1 MNHTPRAPVRVRF
14 ETKLRLAQVARAE
27 PLTPR
32 MRRITLAGEQLDGF
46 TSAGAGDHVKLFFPA
61 PGQTQPVL
69 PTLQDGKPV
78 YPEGAVRPA
87 VRDYTPRRYDPLT
100 RELTIDFVLHGDG
113 PATAWAAQAEPGQWL
128 GVGGPRA
135 SFLTPDD
142 YDTYLLAG
150 DEAALPAISRH
161 LEELRPGVRA
171 YALLEVADAA
181 EERHLP
187 TAANATIIWLHR
199 AGQPAGTT
207 TLLENALRH
216 LQLPHGDTYA
226 WIGAEL
232 ATART
237 LRRHLAEEEGLARE
251 QIRAAGYWRLGAVG
265 EHVVLDT

>member
-14 ETKLRLAQVARAE
+14 ETKLRLVQVARAE
-27 PLTPR
+27 LLTPR

-61 PGQTQPVL
+61 PGQIQPIL
-69 PTLQDGKPV
+69 PTLQDGKPT
-78 YPEGAVRPA
+78 YPEGTIRPA
-87 VRDYTPRRYDPLT
+87 MRDYTPRRYDPQT

-128 GVGGPRA
+128 GIGGPRG
-135 SFLTPDD
+135 SLLTPDD

-150 DEAALPAISRH
+150 DETALPAISRH

-171 YALLEVADAA
+171 LVLLEVADAA

-199 AGQPAGTT
+199 NNQAPGTT
-207 TLLENALRH
+207 TLLEDALRA
-216 LQLPHGDTYA
+216 LQLPEGDTYA

-232 ATART
+232 ETARR
-237 LRRHLAEEEGLARE
+237 LRRHLAEEEGFARE
-251 QIRAAGYWRLGAVG
+251 QIRAAGYWRLGLVG
-265 EHVVLDT
+265 EYVVVDT

>member
-14 ETKLRLAQVARAE
+14 ETKLRLVQVARAE
-27 PLTPR
+27 NLTPR
-32 MRRITLAGEQLDGF
+32 MRRITLAGEPLDGF
-46 TSAGAGDHVKLFFPA
+46 TSAGADDHVKLLFPA
-61 PGQTQPVL
+61 PGQAQPVL
-69 PTLQDGKPV
+69 PALQDGKPF

-87 VRDYTPRRYDPLT
+87 MRDYTPRRYNPQT

-113 PATAWAAQAEPGQWL
+113 PATSWAAQAEPGQWL

-135 SFLTPDD
+135 SLLTPDD

-150 DEAALPAISRH
+150 DETALPAISRH

-171 YALLEVADAA
+171 FVLLEVADGA

-187 TAANATIIWLHR
+187 TAANAAIHWLHR

-207 TLLENALRH
+207 TLLEDALRH
-216 LQLPHGDTYA
+216 LQLPQGDTYA

-232 ATART
+232 ATARK
-237 LRRHLAEEEGLARE
+237 LRRHLVEEEGLARE
-251 QIRAAGYWRLGAVG
+251 QIRAAGYWRLGAAG